1 MIASMKLLVLEEP
14 KFTCSTCATGCRNWH
29 VELLTDEI
37 DRVKNLP
44 WPKQDP
50 LFGVQGVMNHA
61 GRSYL
66 AHAPD
71 GVCVFL
77 NRQNNLCR
85 IHADFGVDV
94 KPLGCRLY
102 PFQISPTFSGE
113 ATVSPRYTCPTVRK
127 NVGVSHR
134 EALPELR
141 QLAKK
146 MQFPDFFDPATTC
159 NLDRDQ
165 TYAVCEFASTLVHAF
180 SQNDQRALF
189 LIALCDFLSSLSVDE
204 LDRES
209 LGTAFIQ
216 IKQGVEAAAV
226 HTIKRPGWFTRLAFR
241 TYLGLHLRRDEDV
254 LDGRAGR
261 LERVKAMIA
270 FVLGIGSFKGLGV
283 VHPAGT
289 LGKARFFT
297 PQLSSNDPAVFELH
311 WRMIATK
318 LMSLH
323 FIGAANHGRD
333 LLAGLRSL
341 ALLYPLVAAAAK
353 YRAGN
358 RGASV
363 VEIEDVDYAV
373 GVIEH
378 NFGRSRVLAQP
389 FARQIEK
396 LLLEP
401 QLFLRLVKTI

>member
-1 MIASMKLLVLEEP
+1 MIAAMKLLVLEEP

-44 WPKQDP
+44 WPKEDP
-50 LFGVQGVMNHA
+50 LFGTVGVMKHA

-66 AHAPD
+66 QHAPD

-77 NRQNNLCR
+77 NRQTNLCR
-85 IHADFGVDV
+85 IHADFGVDA

-102 PFQISPTFSGE
+102 PFQISPTFNGE
-113 ATVSPRYTCPTVRK
+113 ATISPRYTCPTVRK
-127 NVGVSHR
+127 NIGASHR

-146 MQFPDFFDPATTC
+146 MQFPAFFDPATTC

-165 TYAVCEFASTLVHAF
+165 TYAVCEFAATLIHAF
-180 SQNDQRALF
+180 PQNDQRTLF
-189 LIALCDFLSSLSVDE
+189 LIALCDFLSTLSVDE
-204 LDRES
+204 LNREA
-209 LGTAFIQ
+209 LGTGFLS
-216 IKQGVEAAAV
+216 IKQGVETTAAAPV
-226 HTIKRPGWFTRLAFR
+226 KKPGWFTRLAFR

-261 LERVKAMIA
+261 LQRVKAMIA
-270 FVLGIGSFKGLGV
+270 FVAGVGSFNGLGV
-283 VHPAGT
+283 VHPPGS
-289 LGKARFFT
+289 LKKARLFHT
-297 PQLSSNDPAVFELH
+297 ELSSNDPELFELH
-311 WRMIATK
+311 WRMVATK

-333 LLAGLRSL
+333 LLSGLRSL
-341 ALLYPLVAAAAK
+341 AVLYTLVTAAAK

-358 RGASV
+358 RGASA
-363 VEIEDVDYAV
+363 VELEDVDYAV

-378 NFGRSRVLAQP
+378 NFGRSRVLAQS
-389 FARQIEK
+389 FARSIEK
-396 LLLEP
+396 LLLQP
-401 QLFLRLVKTI
+401 DVFLRLVKTI